1 MIQQILLALVLT
13 ALNVII
19 HIEGAVRVVLP
30 LCGLWKENPDPRVLA
45 RPIMTLIR
53 LVSGLL
59 VLHLVTM
66 AMWAFA
72 YRLFNVFPDFE
83 TCFYYSLMSH
93 PTVGY
98 GDVLPDRAWRLLGPI
113 EGTVG
118 ILMLGLSTGIL
129 VIGVQRLYAN
139 RFSGSDARRP
149 SDDG

>member
-13 ALNVII
+13 SLNVVV
-19 HIEGAVRVVLP
+19 HIEGAVHVVLP
-30 LCGLWKENPDPRVLA
+30 LSGLWKKGGGFVGNS
-45 RPIMTLIR
+45 RPVTTLIR

-98 GDVLPDRAWRLLGPI
+98 GDVLPERSWRLLGPI

-118 ILMLGLSTGIL
+118 VLMLGVSTGII
-129 VIGVQRLYAN
+129 VTAVHRLYA
-139 RFSGSDARRP
+139 SRP
-149 SDDG
+149 SPSDGG